1 MNNFD
6 IDFYKKRLK
15 KMYMRM
21 GIILTFLGMP
31 TMIKGCANMQV
42 KLENSEK
49 LNIKDDILDDVINV
63 YKNKDTDLK
72 NNVAFACGWFSKVLE
87 SGSISVD
94 NTYRYDNNKELKKY
108 LDDDDYNC
116 ILGVGVCRNENLLI
130 SNLLNLAG
138 FDTVPLCSSL
148 NKKDDHLYVLI
159 YDHDIDKKYIFDYTN
174 KGFWEINN
182 LDNISYIY
190 DKKEVMDTFN
200 KINKINLKE
209 KYSDEEINDYISVIN
224 SYPLKKK
231 ENEAQKHTAAQAL
244 LELYKNQIHNTEC
257 EISIIKTHLQDTQ
270 KKIFGIETDREHYSE
285 ELSNATSQYLHA
297 QDVLKDIEQKVDAKN
312 KEIIEADKKVH
323 QQQALYEQVR
333 SEREITSK
341 KVKAVEAA

>member
-31 TMIKGCANMQV
+31 TMFKGYTNLEV
-42 KLENSEK
+42 KLENYEK

-72 NNVAFACGWFSKVLE
+72 NNVAFACGWFSKVLK

-108 LDDDDYNC
+108 FDNDDYNC

-138 FDTVPLCSSL
+138 FDTVPLCSSV
-148 NKKDDHLYVLI
+148 NKEDDHLYVLI
-159 YDHDIDKKYIFDYTN
+159 YDHDIDKKYIYDYTN

-190 DKKEVMDTFN
+190 NTDIISSASTDFTYFAYSN
-200 KINKINLKE
+200 FTLNDFIKIGAYESNQNFDNIHKNYTMGMESFTDDDYINIYDLTKE
-209 KYSDEEINDYISVIN
+209 KKDKIKV
-224 SYPLKKK
+224 
-231 ENEAQKHTAAQAL
+231 
-244 LELYKNQIHNTEC
+244 LEYGTK
-257 EISIIKTHLQDTQ
+257 
-270 KKIFGIETDREHYSE
+270 
-285 ELSNATSQYLHA
+285 
-297 QDVLKDIEQKVDAKN
+297 
-312 KEIIEADKKVH
+312 
-323 QQQALYEQVR
+323 
-333 SEREITSK
+333 
-341 KVKAVEAA
+341 